1 MLSYRKWKKQ
11 GQGERRAF
19 WFCGERRT
27 ESAVYIAEKLLEY
40 IRQFGIR
47 QKIGLFFVADDA
59 EMQKK
64 QGGLGKG
71 LGSET
76 LAKKKKYPCD
86 TYSDIDLK
94 TQESECLFLESIL
107 PLWCADV
114 HLCSV

>member
-1 MLSYRKWKKQ
+1 MILLQFHTVFCTITLGNVLSYRKWEKQ
-11 GQGERRAF
+11 GQGDRRAF
-19 WFCGERRT
+19 WFCGKRRM

-71 LGSET
+71 LESET
-76 LAKKKKYPCD
+76 LAKKKN
-86 TYSDIDLK
+86 TRVTHTL
-94 TQESECLFLESIL
+94 IL
-107 PLWCADV
+107 I
-114 HLCSV
+114 